1 MATGYEEVREELKGW
16 DIEELMFG
24 FLWEFSLITEDNF
37 DEGLLLAYLDAIEEK
52 LPPPAKK

>member
-1 MATGYEEVREELKGW
+1 MVTGYEEVREELKGW
-16 DIEELMFG
+16 DIEELKFG

-52 LPPPAKK
+52 LPPPPKK